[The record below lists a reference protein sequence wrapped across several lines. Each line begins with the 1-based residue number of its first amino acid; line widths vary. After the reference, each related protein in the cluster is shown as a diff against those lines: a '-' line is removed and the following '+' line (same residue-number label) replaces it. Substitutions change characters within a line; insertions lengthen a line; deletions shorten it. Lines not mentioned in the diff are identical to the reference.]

1 MKGEVMKS
9 VNWLGVVVAL
19 IAGQVIGIG
28 WYGMI
33 FSEKWMGLTGITEA
47 EARAAPQW
55 LMALGALNMLVILLG
70 LDWLIRKT
78 GALGWSAGLRL
89 ALAVCVL
96 FDLTVVSLGYIYKL
110 EPAALL
116 AIDGGY
122 QLLTY
127 GVAGLLIGGLRLKPK
142 AG

>member
-1 MKGEVMKS
+1 MKS

-19 IAGQVIGIG
+19 IAGQVIGML

-33 FSEKWMGLTGITEA
+33 FTQKWMELTGVTEA
-47 EARAAPQW
+47 QAQTAPKW
-55 LMALGALNMLVILLG
+55 LMGLGVVNMVVVLLG

-78 GALGWSAGLRL
+78 GSLGWVAGAKL

-96 FDLTVVSLGYIYKL
+96 FDLTVVSLGYLYKL
-110 EPAALL
+110 EPPALFVL
-116 AIDGGY
+116 DAGY

-127 GVAGLLIGGLRLKPK
+127 VVAGALIGGLRLKRE
-142 AG
+142 AA